1 MNINSKQRKI
11 VLLGLL
17 VFTSVAS
24 VNSATGQQFVAAADQ
39 GLQEVIVSARKR
51 EERLQDVPISI
62 TAFTADAIEQR
73 GIESVYDIGRLT
85 PNLSFNQTYGRVFDR
100 PVIRG
105 MSQILGERTVSF
117 IVDGVY
123 IAGNI
128 TGADLDDIESVEV
141 LKGPQ
146 ATNFGR
152 GSLAG
157 VISYR
162 TTPPSNEFKGKASV
176 SVGDD
181 GYKELAANITGP
193 LLGETLSFK
202 LGGRFY
208 EYDGQYTGRSSD
220 GRNPTFGAEQTKRVS
235 GALRWAPS
243 DSFDV
248 TVRAFEAQN
257 SDGLYNNIIFKTL
270 NCFQTAPGARGG
282 SFCGEIPEI
291 PLNGGIGVDLADIE
305 RQGKPGV
312 AQDSSLYSV
321 EANWDVG
328 PGTVTALAS
337 WNRQDEDWIVDDY
350 IINSLTSGLQ
360 SQAPGPTM
368 TVTNPGNI
376 TRLIQVKEYQSQELR
391 FNSNLG
397 DKLNWTIGVYN
408 YEQEN
413 TGFNGGP
420 RYNVNL
426 ANGAAAPTNTGPT
439 GTLREISQPV
449 SPFEIQNQAVFGS
462 VSYDPSERWHLT
474 LEGRYARDQL
484 TTNNAVQVGGNCA
497 RVLEAKFKSFTPR
510 GTVRFDFTEDL
521 NVYFSIARG
530 NKPGDFN
537 NSLCNAA
544 LPAAEFQRLSA
555 ISPLGV
561 NEETS
566 LNYEIGSKMRLL
578 DGRMSLE
585 AALFFTDW
593 SDQQVTSSQTYR
605 NTLNQSANIS
615 LTTNAGKTEVKGL
628 ELNWLWKVSPNW
640 DLNAS
645 YGYTNAEF
653 KELCDNVY
661 AVLTASPVTTAGPCP
676 SAVASATTVANFVN
690 VVGFQTANA
699 PESTFAAGAEFRTPL
714 GTDWFFFARADLS
727 HQSERFAEVYNHAS
741 TGDSTRVDARFG
753 AETDAWKVTV
763 WGRNLGDNRK
773 PDSVVRFFDPD
784 SGFAFRRAYQVHFPN
799 GRQYGVTAFYRF

>member
-1 MNINSKQRKI
+1 MNSNKRRQT

-17 VFTSVAS
+17 FVTGVAS
-24 VNSATGQQFVAAADQ
+24 INSAEGQQPAAAADQ

-73 GIESVYDIGRLT
+73 GIESIYDIGRIT

-162 TTPPSNEFKGKASV
+162 TTQPSSEFKGKASV

-181 GYKELAANITGP
+181 GYKEAAANISGP
-193 LLGETLSFK
+193 LLGDTLSFK

-243 DSFDV
+243 DAFDV
-248 TVRAFEAQN
+248 TVRAFAAQN

-291 PLNGGIGVDLADIE
+291 PRIGGIGVDLADIE

-312 AQDSSLYSV
+312 AQDSSLYSL

-350 IINSLTSGLQ
+350 IINSPTSGFQ
-360 SQAPGPTM
+360 SGVPGPTM

-391 FNSNLG
+391 FNSSLG

-439 GTLREISQPV
+439 GTLREISQPI

-497 RVLEAKFKSFTPR
+497 RALEAKFKSFTPR

-544 LPAAEFQRLSA
+544 IPLVEFQRLST
-555 ISPLGV
+555 ITPLSV
-561 NEETS
+561 AEEVS

-578 DGRMSLE
+578 DGRMSFE

-593 SDQQVTSSQTYR
+593 SDQQVTGSQTYR

-628 ELNWLWKVSPNW
+628 ELSWLWKVSQSWN
-640 DLNAS
+640 LNAS
-645 YGYTNAEF
+645 YGYTKAEF

-661 AVLTASPVTTAGPCP
+661 AILTASPVTATGPCP
-676 SAVASATTVANFVN
+676 STVASSTLVVNFANAA
-690 VVGFQTANA
+690 GFQTANA
-699 PESTFAAGAEFRTPL
+699 PKSTLAAGAEFRTPL
-714 GTDWFFFARADLS
+714 STDWIFLARADLS
-727 HQSERFAEVYNHAS
+727 YQSERFAEVYNHAS

-753 AETDAWKVTV
+753 VETDAWKVTL
-763 WGRNLGDNRK
+763 WGRNLGNNRK

-799 GRQYGVTAFYRF
+799 GRQYGLTALYRF

>member
-1 MNINSKQRKI
+1 MNINKKQRKI
-11 VLLGLL
+11 VRLGLL
-17 VFTSVAS
+17 FVTGVAS
-24 VNSATGQQFVAAADQ
+24 VNSASGQQSVVAADQ

-128 TGADLDDIESVEV
+128 TGADLDDIETVEV

-162 TTPPSNEFKGKASV
+162 TTPPSNEFKGKGSV

-181 GYKELAANITGP
+181 GYKEVAGNISGP
-193 LLGETLSFK
+193 LLGDMLSFK

-243 DSFDV
+243 DAFDV

-291 PLNGGIGVDLADIE
+291 PLNGGIGVDLVDIE

-312 AQDSSLYSV
+312 AQDSSLYSL

-328 PGTVTALAS
+328 SGTVTALAS

-350 IINSLTSGLQ
+350 IINSPTSGLQ

-391 FNSNLG
+391 FNSSLG

-408 YEQEN
+408 YDQEN

-439 GTLREISQPV
+439 GTLREISQPI

-484 TTNNAVQVGGNCA
+484 TTNNAVQIGGNCA

-544 LPAAEFQRLSA
+544 IPLVEFERLST
-555 ISPLGV
+555 ITPLSV
-561 NEETS
+561 AEEVS

-578 DGRMSLE
+578 DGRMSFE

-593 SDQQVTSSQTYR
+593 SDQQVTGSQTYR

-628 ELNWLWKVSPNW
+628 ELSWLWKVSQSWN
-640 DLNAS
+640 LNAS
-645 YGYTNAEF
+645 YGYTKAEF

-661 AVLTASPVTTAGPCP
+661 AILTASPVTATGPCP
-676 SAVASATTVANFVN
+676 STVASPTVVVNFANAA
-690 VVGFQTANA
+690 GFQTANA
-699 PESTFAAGAEFRTPL
+699 PKSTIAAGAEFRTPL
-714 GTDWFFFARADLS
+714 STDWIFLARADLS
-727 HQSERFAEVYNHAS
+727 YQSERFAEVYNHAS

-753 AETDAWKVTV
+753 VETDAWKVTL
-763 WGRNLGDNRK
+763 WGRNLGNNRK

-799 GRQYGVTAFYRF
+799 GRQYGLTALYRF